1 MFPVRRTVLSRTRV
15 FAAVLSLS
23 VALAVPVSAAWLANG
38 NPVCTSSGEQNNAAI
53 LADGAGGAFV
63 VWQDWSSGAANLYV
77 QRMTSTGAVAA
88 GWPANGLA
96 LCTAASDQ
104 KAPALALDGAGG
116 LFVAWEDYRAGGAD
130 ANIYLQRIT
139 AAGAVVSGWPAN
151 GLAICTAAAAQ
162 GYPTL
167 CSSAG
172 FVIVAWQDDRSGVD
186 SDVYAQRVSGAAV
199 AQWTAGG
206 VAVCAEIGHQMFP
219 VTLGDGS
226 GGAFLAWQDH
236 RDGGADVYAQRITSA
251 GARSWTATGRPV
263 CVEAD
268 DQLSPRMT
276 ADGFGGVILSWDD
289 YRNFNADVYAQR
301 VDAAGTLKWTA
312 TGAALVT
319 DLAEQYGAQPVGDGS
334 GGAFVAWSDYRGG
347 SGDLYLQ
354 RVSSTGSI
362 ATGWPASGLPVCTA
376 AGDQFDAVAAPDG
389 LGGVILA
396 WCDARSGSAA
406 LDLYAQRITAA
417 GAVAAGW
424 GGNGV
429 QVCNAVNNQTRPAIG
444 SSGGGEVLV
453 AWQDERGG
461 PSDIYLRRITSA
473 GAVDVPSADDPTL
486 GLAPPAPNPSRGAT
500 LLRYRLAA
508 AGEVRLEVV
517 DVTGRVVR
525 VLVDGMPRDAGFH
538 TEQWDGRD
546 PSGGPA
552 SAGLYFVRLR
562 RPDGEDVRKLTILR

>member
-1 MFPVRRTVLSRTRV
+1 MSRTRV
-15 FAAVLSLS
+15 FAAVLSLL
-23 VALAVPVSAAWLANG
+23 VALVAPASAAWLANG
-38 NPVCTSSGEQNNAAI
+38 NPLCTSSGEQNNAAI

-63 VWQDWSSGAANLYV
+63 VWQDWSSGTANLYL
-77 QRMTSTGAVAA
+77 QRMTSTGAVAV

-116 LFVAWEDYRAGGAD
+116 LFIAWEDYRAGGAD

-139 AAGAVVSGWPAN
+139 AAGAVSSGWPAN

-172 FVIVAWQDDRSGVD
+172 YVIVAWQDDRNGID
-186 SDVYAQRVSGAAV
+186 SDVYAQCVSGTAV
-199 AQWTAGG
+199 PQWTPGG
-206 VAVCAEIGHQMFP
+206 VAVCAEVGHQMFP

-226 GGAFLAWQDH
+226 GGAFVAWQDQ
-236 RDGGADVYAQRITSA
+236 RDGGADIYAQRITSA

-263 CVEAD
+263 CVETD

-276 ADGFGGVILSWDD
+276 ADGFGGVIISWDD
-289 YRNFNADVYAQR
+289 YRDFNADVYAQR
-301 VDAAGTLKWTA
+301 VDAAGTLEWLA
-312 TGAALVT
+312 TGVALVT
-319 DLAEQYGAQPVGDGS
+319 DPAEQYGAPPVGDGS

-362 ATGWPASGLPVCTA
+362 AGGWPVSGMPVCTA
-376 AGDQFDAVAAPDG
+376 VGDQFDVVAAPDG

-396 WCDARSGSAA
+396 WCDARSGSTA
-406 LDLYAQRITAA
+406 LDLYAQRISAA

-424 GGNGV
+424 DGNGV
-429 QVCNAVNNQTRPAIG
+429 LVCNAVNNQSRPAIG

-453 AWQDERGG
+453 AWQDERLG
-461 PSDIYLRRITSA
+461 PSDIYLRRITSS
-473 GAVDVPSADDPTL
+473 GAVDVPAADDPML
-486 GLAPPAPNPSRGAT
+486 GLAPPAPNPSRGGT
-500 LLRYRLAA
+500 LLRYRLAT

-525 VLVDGMPRDAGFH
+525 VLVDGLPRAAGFH
-538 TEQWDGRD
+538 AEHWDGRD
-546 PSGGPA
+546 PSGGSA

-562 RPDGEDVRKLTILR
+562 RPDGEEVRKLTILR